1 MYDIRKMRARAR
13 MVRAVREGAC
23 MQVPAR
29 AARTSTCRHLHE
41 LLALRRSAASTRP
54 AIESSTAVFQRLP
67 CLQTRYIVERAP
79 DASITR
85 P

>member
-1 MYDIRKMRARAR
+1 MYDIKKCAHGHAWYGRCVK
-13 MVRAVREGAC
+13 VRA
-23 MQVPAR
+23 
-29 AARTSTCRHLHE
+29 CRCLHE

-79 DASITR
+79 DASITL
-85 P
+85 PST